1 MAAAPS
7 SARWPNERTKGLVG
21 TLRPPASGLPA
32 GDEKRRA
39 VREMFDTIAGSYDLL
54 NRVNSL
60 GMDRGWRRRCVSA
73 LELPAGSLVLDV
85 ACGTGDLCDELARQR
100 YRPVGL
106 DLSPGMLAQARA
118 RTAHRVDAGAP
129 GRGERGPAPAPLV
142 LADALGAPFR
152 PAYFDGAVSAFAL
165 RNVVDLGQLFR
176 QLAYAVRPGGRISLL
191 ELSRPE
197 TAVLRFGHGLWCN
210 YAVPLVGS
218 LFSDAPA
225 YRYLPKSLAYLPP
238 PEEVVGMLE
247 GAGFAAV
254 QRVLLA
260 GGTCQIY
267 LATAGRHLA
276 PRTSRRGG
284 PEMPE
289 MSASNGSNVSGS
301 NTGTPNAGT
310 EGKAA
315 RS

>member
-7 SARWPNERTKGLVG
+7 SARRPNERTKGLVG
-21 TLRPPASGLPA
+21 TLRPPASVLPA
-32 GDEKRRA
+32 GDDKRRA
-39 VREMFDTIAGSYDLL
+39 VREMFDTIAGRYDLL

-73 LELPAGSLVLDV
+73 LELPPRSLVLDV
-85 ACGTGDLCDELARQR
+85 ACGTGDLCDELARQH

-106 DLSPGMLAQARA
+106 DLSPGMLAQAQA
-118 RTAHRVDAGAP
+118 RGANRLGAGASGDN
-129 GRGERGPAPAPLV
+129 GRGLAPLV
-142 LADALGAPFR
+142 LADALGTPFR
-152 PAYFDGAVSAFAL
+152 PASFDGAVSAFAL
-165 RNVVDLGQLFR
+165 RNVVDLAQLFR
-176 QLAYAVRPGGRISLL
+176 QLARVVRPGGRVSLL
-191 ELSRPE
+191 ELGRPE
-197 TAVLRFGHGLWCN
+197 TALLKFGHGLWCN

-218 LFSDAPA
+218 LFSNAPA

-247 GAGFAAV
+247 RAGFVAV

-267 LATAGRHLA
+267 LATMGHLPA
-276 PRTSRRGG
+276 PRRSSRD
-284 PEMPE
+284 
-289 MSASNGSNVSGS
+289 GSNVGTSNSGM
-301 NTGTPNAGT
+301 PNLGT
-310 EGKAA
+310 EGQAA

>member
-1 MAAAPS
+1 MAAAPP
-7 SARWPNERTKGLVG
+7 SARRPNVRTKGLVG
-21 TLRPPASGLPA
+21 TLRPPASVLPV
-32 GDEKRRA
+32 GDDKRRA
-39 VREMFDTIAGSYDLL
+39 VREMFDTIAGRYDLL

-106 DLSPGMLAQARA
+106 DLSPGMLAQAIA
-118 RTAHRVDAGAP
+118 RGAHRVDAAVP
-129 GRGERGPAPAPLV
+129 GHGERGLAQAPLV

-152 PAYFDGAVSAFAL
+152 PTSFDGAVSAFAL

-176 QLAYAVRPGGRISLL
+176 QLACVVRPGGRVSLL
-191 ELSRPE
+191 ELGRPD
-197 TAVLRFGHGLWCN
+197 TSLIRFGHGLWCN

-218 LFSDAPA
+218 LFSNAPA

-267 LATAGRHLA
+267 LATVGRPPA
-276 PRTSRRGG
+276 PRTSSRG
-284 PEMPE
+284 
-289 MSASNGSNVSGS
+289 ASNMGTSNMGM
-301 NTGTPNAGT
+301 PNAGT
-310 EGKAA
+310 EDQAA